1 MRPATF
7 AVLEI
12 IFQDATQ
19 PGFMED
25 HDMVQAF
32 AANRT
37 DESLD
42 IGVLP
47 WAAGRSE
54 NFVNAHPFGCLLKL
68 VPIAAVAVTEQIARC
83 TTSFEKLARGPFFS
97 WMGSDSKMN
106 RTPAVMVKN
115 DEDE

>member
-7 AVLEI
+7 VVLEI

-54 NFVNAHPFGCLLKL
+54 NFVNAHPFGGLLKL

-83 TTSFEKLARGPFFS
+83 TIPRDSFEKLSRGPFFS
-97 WMGSDSKMN
+97 WMGSDSKN
-106 RTPAVMVKN
+106 ES
-115 DEDE
+115 DGGGHGQE